1 MAYADLLPD
10 IDSVLRLLAA
20 TLLAGAIGI
29 GPELRDK
36 PAGLRTHMLTGLA
49 AALFTL
55 ITFAIREKA
64 LSGEPVFGADPIR
77 IIEAVTAG
85 VAFLA
90 SGMIIASRR
99 DVSGLTTGAGMWLAG
114 AIGVA
119 CGAGLYALAFVSTAL
134 AIAIAV
140 LVRYFEKHVLA
151 TKPPE
156 DAPPA
161 NTRGLRREPCSLRP
175 TPR

>member
-1 MAYADLLPD
+1 MSYEDLLPD
-10 IDSVLRLLAA
+10 VESVVRLIAA
-20 TLLAGAIGI
+20 TLLAGAIGF

-36 PAGLRTHMLTGLA
+36 PAGLRTHMLTRLA

-64 LSGEPVFGADPIR
+64 MSGDAAFGADPIR

-90 SGMIIASRR
+90 SGMIIASRG

-114 AIGVA
+114 AVGVA
-119 CGAGLYALAFVSTAL
+119 CGAGLYAIALVSTAL
-134 AIAIAV
+134 AIGIMV
-140 LVRYFEKHVLA
+140 LVRLFERYVLR
-151 TKPPE
+151 TKTPE
-156 DAPPA
+156 DAA
-161 NTRGLRREPCSLRP
+161 STDAKITRGRLPGGP
-175 TPR
+175 G

>member
-1 MAYADLLPD
+1 MDYGGLLPD
-10 IDSVLRLLAA
+10 LDSLLRLLAA
-20 TLLAGAIGI
+20 TLLAGAIGV

-55 ITFAIREKA
+55 ITFEIREKVTRGDA
-64 LSGEPVFGADPIR
+64 VFGADPIR

-99 DVSGLTTGAGMWLAG
+99 DVTGLTTGAGMWLAG
-114 AIGVA
+114 AVGVA
-119 CGAGLYALAFVSTAL
+119 CGAGMYSLALVSTGLAL
-134 AIAIAV
+134 AIAV
-140 LVRYFEKHVLA
+140 LVRVFERHVLR

-156 DAPPA
+156 DSAPRAPPEA
-161 NTRGLRREPCSLRP
+161 HAGRGPYRRPP
-175 TPR
+175 P

>member
-1 MAYADLLPD
+1 LTYDDLLPD
-10 IDSVLRLLAA
+10 LESLLRLLAA
-20 TLLAGAIGI
+20 TLLAGVIGI

-55 ITFAIREKA
+55 ITFEIRGKVTRGD
-64 LSGEPVFGADPIR
+64 LVMGADPIR

-99 DVSGLTTGAGMWLAG
+99 DVTGLTTGAGMWLAG
-114 AIGVA
+114 AVGVA
-119 CGAGLYALAFVSTAL
+119 CGTGLYAIAVASTVL
-134 AIAIAV
+134 AIGIAV
-140 LVRYFEKHVLA
+140 LVRLVEKHVLR
-151 TKPPE
+151 TKPPR
-156 DAPPA
+156 DSAPRAPPDA
-161 NTRGLRREPCSLRP
+161 DVETGPPTRPAG
-175 TPR
+175 